1 MRAVD
6 FHQTQPLFVSGG
18 DDFKV
23 KVWNYKQRRCLFTL
37 SDHLDYI
44 RTVQFHHEYPWILTA
59 SDDQTIRIFN
69 WQNRQ
74 CVTVLTGHNH
84 YVMSARFHP
93 KVGACVP
100 LSAPASLLTRFFSQ
114 EDLVVSASL
123 DQTVRVWDISAL
135 RSQQTSA
142 PQRPPEQESA
152 AAASLRL
159 AQQELFGGGG
169 GSLKFPPLEG
179 HERGV
184 NWAAFHP
191 SLQLIV
197 SAADDRTVKLWR
209 MNDTK
214 AWEVDTL
221 RGHFNNVS
229 CVLFHPKV
237 CRSWRGRPRLSCAPF
252 FLTSSPP
259 AGGPDSVQQ
268 RGQDGARVGHGQAHV
283 FAHVSPRARPLLDH
297 GRPPRAE
304 RLCRRPRQRRARL
317 QAGAR
322 AARLLRAPRQAPDP
336 PLLRQG
342 AVFLRESV
350 SCSHCRCS

>member
-1 MRAVD
+1 MAEDAAAGSGTGMRSANMAVNPVAMNPVQFD
-6 FHQTQPLFVSGG
+6 RPG
-18 DDFKV
+18 
-23 KVWNYKQRRCLFTL
+23 VWRDIFTSAL
-37 SDHLDYI
+37 TLTDHLDYI
-44 RTVQFHHEYPWILTA
+44 RTVQFHHEYPWVLTA

-93 KVGACVP
+93 K
-100 LSAPASLLTRFFSQ
+100 

-191 SLQLIV
+191 TLQLIV

-214 AWEVDTL
+214 V
-221 RGHFNNVS
+221 
-229 CVLFHPKV
+229 
-237 CRSWRGRPRLSCAPF
+237 
-252 FLTSSPP
+252 
-259 AGGPDSVQQ
+259 
-268 RGQDGARVGHGQAHV
+268 
-283 FAHVSPRARPLLDH
+283 
-297 GRPPRAE
+297 
-304 RLCRRPRQRRARL
+304 
-317 QAGAR
+317 
-322 AARLLRAPRQAPDP
+322 
-336 PLLRQG
+336 
-342 AVFLRESV
+342 
-350 SCSHCRCS
+350 